1 MQAKEADMGCWH
13 GYGHGC
19 GPGYYRLAPRDH
31 CGPIDEYEL
40 SGWYE
45 DVHWPL
51 RRRYGE
57 RAGERGAREAS
68 LEMQLEE
75 LREQMRRIEAAL
87 EGIRRSESGST
98 AE

>member
-1 MQAKEADMGCWH
+1 MEAKEAEMGCWH

-19 GPGYYRLAPRDH
+19 GPGYYRLAPRGH
-31 CGPIDEYEL
+31 CGPVDEYEL
-40 SGWYE
+40 YGWYE
-45 DVHWPL
+45 DVNWPL

-57 RAGERGAREAS
+57 RASEPRSRETA

-75 LREQMRRIEAAL
+75 LREEMRRIEAVLA
-87 EGIRRSESGST
+87 GIQRPSSGST